1 MSLVYE
7 AVSVDHLVFQ
17 NEDQPFLKYN
27 VSFHQTLLLKRSISL
42 SIIFSGIFQVNMP
55 DHNYELRF
63 VNTECVTMRCPAVP
77 HRMRRAA
84 RQLNASGV
92 KEPLDL
98 LHG

>member
-63 VNTECVTMRCPAVP
+63 VHTECVTMRCPAVP